1 MKKVAEKGIKAAY
14 TLTDK
19 MERQDALRETRSAA
33 WDALGRSEENEDGM
47 ADNTFSD
54 VFKSIESATVR
65 GTVIKTKKRIDGRK
79 LDEVRPIVS
88 EAGML
93 PRTHGSAL
101 FTRGETQAL
110 CVATL
115 GTSDDEQFVD
125 QLTGTI
131 KNKFLSLI
139 HI

>member
-1 MKKVAEKGIKAAY
+1 M
-14 TLTDK
+14 
-19 MERQDALRETRSAA
+19 
-33 WDALGRSEENEDGM
+33 SESVFN
-47 ADNTFSD
+47 D
-54 VFKSIESATVR
+54 VFKSVESNVVR
-65 GTVIKTKKRIDGRK
+65 SSVIKTKKRIDGRK
-79 LDEVRPIVS
+79 LDQVRPIESQVGLL
-88 EAGML
+88 E
-93 PRTHGSAL
+93 RTHGSAL

-131 KNKFLSLI
+131 KNKFLLHYNLSLI